1 MKVLRYIIIPFFMI
15 SCLFAGDAV
24 SKNPFFT
31 KLNSPIEYSIVEAD
45 DLTEYARIAVNDA
58 VAGINKIKSKKTP
71 TFSEL
76 FQKLDG
82 ILEELNIAGNN
93 TFMLYWVSPDSLSRV
108 KGLESYQLV
117 DSLTTTIYSDAELFK
132 KLKNFQNSGSYNE
145 LKSHRKILVDDII
158 TDFEQSGVNLDEA
171 NLERYKKLTK
181 ELNQLT
187 SSYSINMNTAD
198 EVLTLDENGVAG
210 LPKNFKIKYLQEYGT
225 YEIPIINATRGPVLN
240 NATNEATRKDY
251 YFKFYNRG
259 ADKNLDILDS
269 LLKKRY
275 ELANIMGYNT
285 YAEYNLNPKMAKEPE
300 TVWNFLNSL
309 ISLAKNKAKDDIA
322 VLRAMKKNDTGSK
335 ISDEL
340 NPWDIGYYNNQ
351 LLKTEYVVDGEKIRE
366 YLPTDQCIEGLFTTY
381 QDLLG
386 YEYKEIKNPPVWH
399 EEVKMYEVYRDGI
412 LKGRFYLDLYPRPG
426 KESWF
431 YGVNLIRGRTAED
444 GYKVPTSML
453 LGNFTPPSEDVPSLL
468 SHGELSTLF
477 HEFGH
482 IMDDI
487 SYSGEFAYQ
496 ADSKTDFTESM
507 SQIFENWIWD
517 YESLSTFAKHY
528 ESGETL
534 PKELFDNMLK
544 AKNVNSGLY
553 TMNSLRRCVY
563 DMNLYDKYDPENPFD
578 TDELWR
584 QIDKELDYMPMHVDG
599 THYQANWIHINTHP
613 VYMYGY
619 LWAEVYAQDMFT
631 VFKENGLTD
640 PDTGQRYRDLILAN
654 GSQRDIVEAVTEF
667 LGRPS
672 NNKAYIESLG
682 LY

>member
-1 MKVLRYIIIPFFMI
+1 MKSIRYTIIPIIIL
-15 SCLFAGDAV
+15 SYLFAGDAGTT
-24 SKNPFFT
+24 NPFFVG
-31 KLNSPIEYSIVEAD
+31 LNEPIDYSKVEAD
-45 DLTEYARIAVNDA
+45 DLTEYARIAIKDA
-58 VAGINKIKSKKTP
+58 VAGINEIKSKSAP
-71 TFSEL
+71 TFDEL
-76 FQKLDG
+76 FPKIDG
-82 ILEELNIAGNN
+82 IIEDLNIAGNN
-93 TFMLYWVSPDSLSRV
+93 TFMLYWVSPDSISRV
-108 KGLESYQLV
+108 RGLEGYQVV
-117 DSLTTTIYSDAELFK
+117 DSLSTTIYSDIELFN
-132 KLKNFQNSGSYNE
+132 KLKNFQDSGAYKE
-145 LKSHRKILVDDII
+145 LKGHRRLLVDDMIN
-158 TDFEQSGVNLDEA
+158 DFEQSGVNLDEV
-171 NLERYKKLTK
+171 NLKRYKELTSD
-181 ELNQLT
+181 LNRLT

-198 EVLTLDENGVAG
+198 EVVVLDEDGAAG
-210 LPKNFKIKYLQEYGT
+210 LPKNFKLKYRKDSGK
-225 YEIPIINATRGPVLN
+225 YEIPVINATRGPVLN
-240 NATNEATRKDY
+240 NATNEETRKEY

-259 ADKNLDILDS
+259 ADKNLGILDS
-269 LLKKRY
+269 LLSKRY

-309 ISLAKNKAKDDIA
+309 VELARNKAKDDIA
-322 VLRAMKKNDTGSK
+322 VLKEMKNSDNVEK
-335 ISDEL
+335 ISNKL
-340 NPWDIGYYNNQ
+340 NPWDIGYYSNQ

-366 YLPTDQCIEGLFTTY
+366 YLQTDQCIEGLFTTY
-381 QDLLG
+381 QDMLG

-399 EEVKMYEVYRDGI
+399 EDVKMYEVYKDGE
-412 LKGRFYLDLYPRPG
+412 LKGRFYLDLFPRPG

-431 YGVNLIRGRTAED
+431 YGVNLIRGRATED
-444 GYKVPTSML
+444 GYKVPTGML
-453 LGNFTPPSEDVPSLL
+453 LGNFTPPSKEVPSLL

-482 IMDDI
+482 IMDDM
-487 SYSGEFAYQ
+487 SYNGEFAYQ

-517 YESLSTFAKHY
+517 YETLSKFAKHY
-528 ESGETL
+528 QTGETL
-534 PKELFDNMLK
+534 PKELFDNMIK

-553 TMNSLRRCVY
+553 TMNTLRRCLY
-563 DMNLYDKYDPENPFD
+563 DMNLYDKYDPDNPFD
-578 TDELWR
+578 TDELWK
-584 QIDKELDYMPMHVDG
+584 QLDKKLDYMPMHVDG

-640 PDTGQRYRDLILAN
+640 PVTGKRYRDLILSN